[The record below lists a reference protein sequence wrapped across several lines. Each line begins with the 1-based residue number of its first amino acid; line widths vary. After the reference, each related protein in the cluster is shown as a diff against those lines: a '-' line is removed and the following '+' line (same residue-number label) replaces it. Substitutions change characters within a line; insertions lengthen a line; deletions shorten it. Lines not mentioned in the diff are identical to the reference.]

1 MAFIDNFIAIS
12 CSASLDNCGMVAM
25 MKDMVT
31 GIGQMKP
38 IAKLVAT
45 YLNIGP
51 GLDAWQ
57 PVKNVLIIFLH
68 KRPNWFCRLLNFRN
82 SRQNFVDWRC
92 DVIFVSD
99 TLHDSPRLL
108 GTK

>member
-1 MAFIDNFIAIS
+1 MTVFCLFIKFLTFLVMAFIDNFIAIS

-68 KRPNWFCRLLNFRN
+68 KRPN
-82 SRQNFVDWRC
+82 
-92 DVIFVSD
+92 
-99 TLHDSPRLL
+99 
-108 GTK
+108 